1 MEAGNNAAVSIPASL
16 TALVS
21 DKFLIGQEDGDD
33 DKKSV
38 GSIGSD
44 DLVCIVN
51 PNNYTLEV
59 DDYLDQPIGEVSAFD
74 PDII

>member
-1 MEAGNNAAVSIPASL
+1 MPASL

-21 DKFLIGQEDGDD
+21 DKFLLNDQDDD

-44 DLVCIVN
+44 ELVCIVN
-51 PNNYTLEV
+51 PNNYTLEY
-59 DDYLDQPIGEVSAFD
+59 DDFADGTVEISAFD
-74 PDII
+74 PEIVEETENDGLK